1 MAKKAGHRIMVGL
14 VCSVCKNRNYV
25 TERNKINTEEK
36 LKLLKYCRICRKH
49 TEHKEVAKLK

>member
-1 MAKKAGHRIMVGL
+1 MAKAKGSRIMVGL
-14 VCSVCKNRNYV
+14 VCTKCKRRNYV

-36 LKLLKYCRICRKH
+36 LKLLKFCRQCKTR